1 MAKVSQWRANLN
13 TRVHQE
19 RTSPPATV
27 VGGMEPA
34 ACECK
39 TNTLVLIMSIK
50 PKPAVAATPSTDSR
64 EARSNP
70 EIDGKI
76 DAYIR
81 QNPKHWEFLEA
92 TPKDRL
98 QRMLIWKEVQALDR
112 QQRVR
117 EGVMRDINL
126 NPEMNRRMT
135 PSFAMCRRISGRP

>member
-1 MAKVSQWRANLN
+1 
-13 TRVHQE
+13 
-19 RTSPPATV
+19 
-27 VGGMEPA
+27 MEPA

-126 NPEMNRRMT
+126 NPEMKQAYDTILRNVPEDQRETVMTQLASQTRRVIARSQRVDGQQ
-135 PSFAMCRRISGRP
+135 P